1 MMSAQNSRQPR
12 SDKDKE
18 LIPPFLL
25 KAMFAL
31 ALGSVLMVSW
41 AVWTGREPTGKPAP
55 APVVAERQLV
65 LQGLGEQAVA
75 VRTPEGETLFEAE
88 NGGFVTVI
96 QIGLKRARTVHRIEG
111 NPPVRLVKYEN
122 GRLSLQDDA
131 TGWSAELQ
139 AFGPDNEAA
148 FERMLSE

>member
-1 MMSAQNSRQPR
+1 
-12 SDKDKE
+12 
-18 LIPPFLL
+18 
-25 KAMFAL
+25 MFAL

-41 AVWTGREPTGKPAP
+41 PVWTGREPTGKPAP

>member
-1 MMSAQNSRQPR
+1 MMTAPNSRRPQ
-12 SDKDKE
+12 SDKEKE

-31 ALGSVLMVSW
+31 ALGSVLMVAW
-41 AVWTGREPTGKPAP
+41 AVWTGREPTGQPPA

-65 LQGLGEQAVA
+65 LVGLGEQAVA
-75 VRTPEGETLFEAE
+75 VRTPEGETLFEAD

-96 QIGLKRARTVHRIEG
+96 QIGLRRARTVHRVED

-139 AFGPDNEAA
+139 AFGPDNQAVFA
-148 FERMLSE
+148 RMLSE